1 MKFDISKKFD
11 ISNWIFP
18 IQFVMVF
25 AIVSVGPAIFIG
37 KTITIQQALNK
48 ECKTSY
54 SFLQVAT
61 AGENLSRLCQIK
73 QQTITIK

>member
-1 MKFDISKKFD
+1 MKFDNGD
-11 ISNWIFP
+11 WIYP
-18 IQFVMVF
+18 VWYVMVF
-25 AIVSVGPAIFIG
+25 AIISIGPAIFIG

-54 SFLQVAT
+54 SFIQVAT
-61 AGENLSRLCQIK
+61 AGDNLSRLCQIK

>member
-1 MKFDISKKFD
+1 MKFD

-18 IQFVMVF
+18 IWFVTVLT
-25 AIVSVGPAIFIG
+25 VGLTTFII
-37 KTITIQQALNK
+37 KTITTQQTLNK

-54 SFLQVAT
+54 SFIQVAT
-61 AGENLSRLCQIK
+61 AGDNLSRLCQTK